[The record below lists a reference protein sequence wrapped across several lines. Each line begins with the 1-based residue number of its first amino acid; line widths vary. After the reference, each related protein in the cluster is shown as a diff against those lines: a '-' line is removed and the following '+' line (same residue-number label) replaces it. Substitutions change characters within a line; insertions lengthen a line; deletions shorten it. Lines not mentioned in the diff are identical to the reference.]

1 MTCQIELNERDR
13 GQHIKP
19 QDLRIENIERLL
31 LHGFSL
37 SSDIVF
43 HVVPLGHWY
52 RSIPPELACHFPQAV
67 DIQEGDASKDSSLS
81 TITMSKVGLG
91 SVTILPTPSLCQTTL
106 VSLVSIL
113 QVSWQVILAGID
125 YRNAV
130 VLFSSSQT
138 LFDDMLFSDVSRCLT
153 SHSLLRRWLV

>member
-1 MTCQIELNERDR
+1 MA
-13 GQHIKP
+13 
-19 QDLRIENIERLL
+19 
-31 LHGFSL
+31 F
-37 SSDIVF
+37 
-43 HVVPLGHWY
+43 PLGHWY